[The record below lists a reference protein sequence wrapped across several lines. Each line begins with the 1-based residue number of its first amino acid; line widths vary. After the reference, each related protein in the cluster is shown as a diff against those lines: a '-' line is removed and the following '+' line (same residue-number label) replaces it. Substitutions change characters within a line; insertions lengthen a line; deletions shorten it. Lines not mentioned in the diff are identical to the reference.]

1 MKRLE
6 HTTDLTEG
14 VIWKKLL
21 LYFLPLA
28 AGTLFQQLYNAVD
41 ALVVGRFIGTGAL
54 AAVGGSPA
62 IVIQL
67 VIGFVVALSSG
78 ASVVIAQRYGADDRE
93 NTGRAVG
100 TAICAFFIA
109 GLLMTV
115 LMLFLAKPI
124 LYMMRTPADTMA
136 DAILY
141 MRLFF
146 AGSLFM
152 ILYNMGAGILSAV
165 GNAASTFFFL
175 VVSCLCNIGLDLLF
189 VTVFSMGVSG
199 VALATVLSQMISC
212 IFILRDL
219 CRTKEIYRLTRENL
233 QRDRKLLKQMMKIG
247 LPTGLQS
254 SMFGISNFIL
264 TVAINGLGTVVV
276 ASWAMSGK
284 IDGIYWAVSQAFGTA
299 LMNFVAQNYGA
310 GKTERIRRG
319 ARIGTIVFLIMTVI
333 LSVTI
338 LLLAKQ
344 ILPIFTKDPAVQ
356 TTTWRIITFFVP
368 VYVTWTLIEALGGIL
383 RGLGDT
389 LIPAI
394 IMAIG
399 ICAVRIIW
407 VFTAYRTWPTLI
419 TISMCYPVS
428 WVLTDLAL
436 GIYYLKKRKALFI
449 PAEGVGKQPLFPA

>member
-1 MKRLE
+1 MRQME
-6 HTTDLTEG
+6 HVTDLTEG

-41 ALVVGRFIGTGAL
+41 ALIVGRFIGTGAL

-78 ASVVIAQRYGADDRE
+78 AAVVIAQRFGANDRE
-93 NTGRAVG
+93 NTSRAVG
-100 TAICAFFIA
+100 TSMSAFFLI

-115 LMLFLAKPI
+115 LMLLLAKPV

-141 MRLFF
+141 TRIFF
-146 AGSLFM
+146 AGSVFM
-152 ILYNMGAGILSAV
+152 IIFNMGSGILRAV
-165 GNAASTFFFL
+165 GNASRPLLYL

-189 VTVFSMGVSG
+189 VAVFAMGVEG
-199 VALATVLSQMISC
+199 VALATVLSQLLSC
-212 IFILRDL
+212 VFIIRDL
-219 CRTKEIYRLTRENL
+219 VRTEEIYQLTRANL
-233 QRDRKLLKQMMKIG
+233 RIDRKLLGRMMGIG

-254 SMFGISNFIL
+254 SMFGISNLIL
-264 TVAINGLGTVVV
+264 TVAINGLGTAVV

-299 LMNFVAQNYGA
+299 LTNFVAQNYGA
-310 GKTERIRRG
+310 GKKERIRSG
-319 ARIGTIVFLIMTVI
+319 ARIGTVVFLILTAL

-338 LLLAKQ
+338 LLLARY
-344 ILPIFTKDPAVQ
+344 LLTIFTKDPAVQ
-356 TTTWRIITFFVP
+356 EITWRIITFFVP

-383 RGLGDT
+383 RGMGDT

-394 IMAIG
+394 IMAVG
-399 ICAVRIIW
+399 ICVFRIIW
-407 VFTAYRTWPTLI
+407 VFTVFRAWPTLFSV
-419 TISMCYPVS
+419 SMSYPAS
-428 WVLTDLAL
+428 WLVTDLAL
-436 GIYYLKKRKALFI
+436 GIYYLKRRKKLLF
-449 PAEGVGKQPLFPA
+449 